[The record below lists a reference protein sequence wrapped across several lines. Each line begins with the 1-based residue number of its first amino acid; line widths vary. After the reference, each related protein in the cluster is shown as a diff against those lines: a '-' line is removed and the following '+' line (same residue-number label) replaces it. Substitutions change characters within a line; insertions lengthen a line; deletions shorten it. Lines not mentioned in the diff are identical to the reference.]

1 MKILF
6 LQLIKWKLLKN
17 YNIASITDKLIPQ
30 PATSKSYM
38 NINWTRM
45 SKSSLL
51 TRKLIVQNENFFW
64 WSIRIHDKTKIF
76 LSFFQK
82 LYAYI
87 KLTLADNQSECL
99 GKSMKLTI
107 EWYDTNGLVLQ
118 ATYKGPT
125 LSCRGYLH
133 RSHWIPP
140 QLKRENRKTCTH
152 KLNSIT
158 FRMYS

>member
-1 MKILF
+1 MKTF
-6 LQLIKWKLLKN
+6 FDDQLEFITKLK
-17 YNIASITDKLIPQ
+17 Y
-30 PATSKSYM
+30 
-38 NINWTRM
+38 
-45 SKSSLL
+45 
-51 TRKLIVQNENFFW
+51 FF
-64 WSIRIHDKTKIF
+64 F
-76 LSFFQK
+76 FFQK

-87 KLTLADNQSECL
+87 KLTLADNQSECI

-107 EWYDTNGLVLQ
+107 EWSDINGLVLL

-140 QLKRENRKTCTH
+140 QLKRENRKKCAH

-158 FRMYS
+158 LGMYSQNLVNLLYILQFLYDRPVLLIYLFAYIYSVGHICTSYMYIIYQSSGFS

>member
-1 MKILF
+1 MKTF
-6 LQLIKWKLLKN
+6 FDDQLEFMTKQK
-17 YNIASITDKLIPQ
+17 Y
-30 PATSKSYM
+30 
-38 NINWTRM
+38 
-45 SKSSLL
+45 
-51 TRKLIVQNENFFW
+51 FF
-64 WSIRIHDKTKIF
+64 
-76 LSFFQK
+76 FFQK

-107 EWYDTNGLVLQ
+107 EWYDTNGLVLL

-152 KLNSIT
+152 QLNSIT
-158 FRMYS
+158 FRIFNLLYFLQFLFDRPILWSIYLYIFTK

>member
-1 MKILF
+1 MKTF
-6 LQLIKWKLLKN
+6 FDDQLEFMTKQK
-17 YNIASITDKLIPQ
+17 Y
-30 PATSKSYM
+30 
-38 NINWTRM
+38 
-45 SKSSLL
+45 
-51 TRKLIVQNENFFW
+51 FF
-64 WSIRIHDKTKIF
+64 
-76 LSFFQK
+76 FFQK

-107 EWYDTNGLVLQ
+107 EWYDTNGLVLL

-152 KLNSIT
+152 QLNSIT
-158 FRMYS
+158 FRIFNILYFLQFLFDRPILWSIYLYIFTK

>member
-51 TRKLIVQNENFFW
+51 TRKLIVQNENFLW

-76 LSFFQK
+76 LFFFQK

-87 KLTLADNQSECL
+87 KLTLADNQS
-99 GKSMKLTI
+99 
-107 EWYDTNGLVLQ
+107 DTNGLVLL

-152 KLNSIT
+152 QLNSIT

>member
-1 MKILF
+1 MKTF
-6 LQLIKWKLLKN
+6 FDDQLEFITKLK
-17 YNIASITDKLIPQ
+17 Y
-30 PATSKSYM
+30 
-38 NINWTRM
+38 
-45 SKSSLL
+45 
-51 TRKLIVQNENFFW
+51 FF
-64 WSIRIHDKTKIF
+64 F
-76 LSFFQK
+76 FFQK

-107 EWYDTNGLVLQ
+107 EWSDINGLVLL

-140 QLKRENRKTCTH
+140 QLKRENRKKCTH

-158 FRMYS
+158 LGMYS

>member
-51 TRKLIVQNENFFW
+51 TRKLIVQNENFF
-64 WSIRIHDKTKIF
+64 DDQLEFMTKQKYF
-76 LSFFQK
+76 FFFQK

-107 EWYDTNGLVLQ
+107 EWYDTNGLVLL

-152 KLNSIT
+152 QLNSIT